1 MYKNKH
7 NTLTASKHFPLI
19 LCLGLVD
26 PSILRV
32 WQFPFSG
39 MLLLYRIMHVLQTQW
54 RLQWNHD
61 VAVSTL
67 KFTTIPKPCGK
78 SPHVCEP
85 ASVQRQPVMSCKAGC
100 SRSDLGK
107 GNGVCQCFVTYSN
120 YSSIFVC
127 ACYQPHLHFLHFLG
141 PSLLPPCFYSSDLTG
156 ACNSSVPKTRWSSS
170 RTRRVPSFV
179 SAFHIFHEPA
189 STR

>member
-1 MYKNKH
+1 MIVIKSKRTKSTKNKH
-7 NTLTASKHFPLI
+7 NTLTTSKHFLLI

-26 PSILRV
+26 LSILRV

-120 YSSIFVC
+120 YSATSPLS
-127 ACYQPHLHFLHFLG
+127 ALSGSQPSA
-141 PSLLPPCFYSSDLTG
+141 SLLLFL
-156 ACNSSVPKTRWSSS
+156 W
-170 RTRRVPSFV
+170 PS
-179 SAFHIFHEPA
+179 
-189 STR
+189 